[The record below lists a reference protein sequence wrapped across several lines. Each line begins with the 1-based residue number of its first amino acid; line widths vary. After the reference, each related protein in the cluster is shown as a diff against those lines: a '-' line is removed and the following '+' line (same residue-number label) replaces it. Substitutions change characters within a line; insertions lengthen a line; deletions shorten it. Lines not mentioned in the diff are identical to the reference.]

1 MADTPWTALGQAAI
15 GGVQALV
22 NGQKAHRAQKE
33 LQSMVDNYQPNQSIQ
48 DYYSKALAKYNTNPY
63 TSQLYNAQKE
73 NIGRGTAQGLQA
85 FGDRRSAL
93 AGIGTLIQNQNDSL
107 LKAAATAEGQQGQ
120 NLAQLGQAAGAKT
133 AEDKYKFEN
142 KYNLLATKAG
152 AANEGVNSGLQNI
165 FGGLGAVTDYANI
178 NKIYG
183 KK

>member
-1 MADTPWTALGQAAI
+1 MAVPWMAVGQAAI
-15 GGVQALV
+15 GGIQSLV
-22 NGQKAHRAQKE
+22 NGQKAHRAQRE
-33 LQSMVDNYQPNQSIQ
+33 LEGMVNSYQSNQSIQ

-120 NLAQLGQAAGAKT
+120 NLQQLGQAAGAKT

-142 KYNLLATKAG
+142 KYNLLAMKAG
-152 AANEGVNSGLQNI
+152 AANQGVNAGLSNI
-165 FGGLGAVTDYANI
+165 FGGLGAIQDYSNI
-178 NKIYG
+178 NKTYG